1 MNILA
6 DENIPWAREAF
17 GAYGNVRTM
26 PGRSIG
32 PGDLDGVDALVVR
45 SVTEVGPG
53 LLDGTPVRFVGTAT
67 IGVDHVDTGYLE
79 HASIRFASA
88 AGSNAVSV
96 AEYVVAALL
105 ELWSRGAVALDACR
119 LGIVGLGDVGT
130 RVARFAEALGIAAVL
145 YDPPRALADPGFRSA
160 TLEELDACDVVTLHV
175 PLTRDVEHPTEHM
188 IDAGFIGRLRA
199 GSVLVNSARG
209 GVVAGDALLSALRSG
224 HIAAAALDVW
234 EGEPDVPV
242 DLVKACAI
250 ATPHIAGY
258 AVDAKLRG
266 TAMMADALAGFS
278 GSTLRWD
285 TSHILPGRVGLLRL
299 DRDRT
304 PHEAALEA
312 VRAAYPIMRDDAAL
326 RPLLHEP
333 AEKRRAGFDRL
344 RRDYPERREFGALGV
359 VSDDPAVRSCLAGLG
374 FAVDGSTAS
383 ARS

>member
-32 PGDLDGVDALVVR
+32 RGDLDDVDALVVR
-45 SVTEVGPG
+45 SVTDVGRA

-67 IGVDHVDTGYLE
+67 IGVDTEYLQ
-79 HASIRFASA
+79 HASIGFASA
-88 AGSNAVSV
+88 AGSNATSV

-130 RVARFAEALGIAAVL
+130 RVARFAQALGVSAVL
-145 YDPPRALADPGFRSA
+145 YDPPRALAEPGFRSA
-160 TLEELDACDVVTLHV
+160 AQEELDGCDVVTLHV

-188 IDAGFIGRLRA
+188 IDARFIGRLRA
-199 GSVLVNSARG
+199 GSVLINSARG
-209 GVVAGDALLSALRSG
+209 GVVAGDALLGALHSG

-242 DLVKACAI
+242 DLVNACAI

-266 TAMMADALAGFS
+266 TAMMADALAVFS
-278 GSTLRWD
+278 GSTVRWD
-285 TSHILPGRVGLLRL
+285 TSRILPPRVGRVRIEPG
-299 DRDRT
+299 RT

-312 VRAAYPIMRDDAAL
+312 VRAAYPIVRDDAAL
-326 RPLLHEP
+326 RLLLHEP
-333 AEKRRAGFDRL
+333 AGERRAGFDRL

-359 VSDDPAVRSCLAGLG
+359 VADDPAVASCLAGLG
-374 FAVDGSTAS
+374 FVVEESPVAP
-383 ARS
+383 RS